1 MVYFCIKITPVIMY
15 ISKHA
20 VYAHT
25 CNYCQRAYTIVLKRG
40 GARSARAIL
49 FTFPPTNSFSLLSSL
64 RKGSCSCFSLLCEM
78 PRLYGTKKDFGLQN
92 EAGVSL
98 PVLHESASPAKTSKT
113 SYRSTMPAYD
123 VQRHEGGRGH
133 HGGFDLGGAPAG
145 RGSGA
150 RQSSEGHTEKAVG
163 RADNKKD
170 ETEKKG
176 WFGKRS
182 TKKKKARVPV
192 SVIDEVAEASQPSPI
207 LQVRSSGGGG
217 GGGGGERE
225 NDQFGRRRPE
235 PEEPEDQELRM
246 QLSYDA
252 PVDITKSKT
261 STTTQIRGFRCTAN
275 DGHQFIHARMVLG
288 MGKGVL
294 FRDVSSVQGYPHS

>member
-1 MVYFCIKITPVIMY
+1 MVYFCIKITPVIMYGY

-49 FTFPPTNSFSLLSSL
+49 FTFPPTNSFSLLA
-64 RKGSCSCFSLLCEM
+64 CSCFSLLCEM
-78 PRLYGTKKDFGLQN
+78 PRLYGTKKDVGLQN

-98 PVLHESASPAKTSKT
+98 PESASPAKTSKT

-150 RQSSEGHTEKAVG
+150 RQSSEGHTEKAGG
-163 RADNKKD
+163 RTDNKKD

-192 SVIDEVAEASQPSPI
+192 SLIDEVAGASQPSPI

-217 GGGGGERE
+217 E

-275 DGHQFIHARMVLG
+275 DGHQFIHARV
-288 MGKGVL
+288 V
-294 FRDVSSVQGYPHS
+294 